1 MDRLQMGPPPALF
14 TQAQRHNSMPVK
26 MDVYES
32 DLLGFNHRFQS
43 IREQREASEGLI
55 QELLTYC
62 ERTQEGLRQENATL
76 RHQLSESQL
85 DLDDARTT
93 RREFQ
98 QRLKVA
104 DAHVQSM
111 SAEITNANNRNLYVL
126 VLLDGDGLIFQDH
139 FVQAGIEGGKK
150 AAYALRRA
158 IVSLCGQFADEVEI
172 VAKVCANL
180 TGLARAMR
188 RDGCIEA
195 EFDLK
200 EFALGFTQAK
210 AHFDF
215 IDVGYGKER
224 ADSKIKELT
233 RWHLRN
239 YNCKQI
245 LLGVSHDAGYAPFL
259 DEILQD
265 HDSRARVT
273 VIEGSPT
280 VRELRDTKVNV
291 IQFEELFRADKLI
304 NRSPDSSH
312 NASFALGPGQ
322 QGQLQTQALATMT
335 VPPVTNAAPAAPAA
349 PTLPASWA
357 AVTRSATPPPQIT
370 TPLAGKMAAAKA
382 RGASS
387 LTKAA
392 AAAAAAWNP
401 GPRGLDAPIAVMPV
415 ALESIKKRKDT
426 DKLCN
431 NHYLRG
437 PCVKGSDC
445 CFEHRYKPTLDE
457 IHAIAHLARLNPC
470 TKGQECDIENCI
482 YGHHCPTVVN
492 GVCGHPHCKF
502 RVSEHPPDTKFRN
515 NHIEDN

>member
-14 TQAQRHNSMPVK
+14 TPGQRHNSMPVK

-304 NRSPDSSH
+304 NRH
-312 NASFALGPGQ
+312 
-322 QGQLQTQALATMT
+322 
-335 VPPVTNAAPAAPAA
+335 
-349 PTLPASWA
+349 
-357 AVTRSATPPPQIT
+357 
-370 TPLAGKMAAAKA
+370 
-382 RGASS
+382 
-387 LTKAA
+387 
-392 AAAAAAWNP
+392 
-401 GPRGLDAPIAVMPV
+401 
-415 ALESIKKRKDT
+415 KRW
-426 DKLCN
+426 
-431 NHYLRG
+431 R
-437 PCVKGSDC
+437 
-445 CFEHRYKPTLDE
+445 R
-457 IHAIAHLARLNPC
+457 
-470 TKGQECDIENCI
+470 
-482 YGHHCPTVVN
+482 
-492 GVCGHPHCKF
+492 
-502 RVSEHPPDTKFRN
+502 
-515 NHIEDN
+515 